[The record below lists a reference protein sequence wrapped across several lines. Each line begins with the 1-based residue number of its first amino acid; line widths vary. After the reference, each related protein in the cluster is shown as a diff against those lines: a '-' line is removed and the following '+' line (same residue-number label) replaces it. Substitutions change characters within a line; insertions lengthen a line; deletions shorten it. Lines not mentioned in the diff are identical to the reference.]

1 MSGLFRAASVVAAL
15 AVALLYTPVLL
26 IKEHYHPT
34 THEFTAQLSHRR
46 GELVNTSLGQIHYW
60 KRGSDASQPLCIV
73 MHGISV
79 SSATMEPVVNALVAR
94 GVRTIAFDFFGRGH
108 SASLPASVAYTNDI
122 YVQTLTEFLDA
133 VGLATTPVH
142 FAAMSMAGAVASAFA
157 AKFPHRVLSL
167 NLLAPAGVPF
177 KMPLAGE
184 LLRYEPLGRV
194 LVSSPLGKY
203 MLTSRIPASFVEPER
218 HALWID
224 NLRQELHFHL
234 TKPGFA
240 HAFSSTVSR
249 FDALHNATEYFEVV
263 GKSHKGCATVFW
275 GQQDKTV
282 PIAPGADLL
291 RALVPHISLHR
302 FANTGHSLHLERT
315 DIIADHVVKC
325 IKGQHAAATVTEH
338 N

>member
-1 MSGLFRAASVVAAL
+1 MSAFFRLSGTIGLL
-15 AVALLYTPVLL
+15 AVAVLYAPALLSRDQ
-26 IKEHYHPT
+26 YHPT

-46 GELVNTSLGQIHYW
+46 GQLVNTTLGAVHYW
-60 KRGSDASQPLCIV
+60 TRGDASHPLCIV

-79 SSATMEPVVNALVAR
+79 SSATMEPVVDALVAR

-108 SASLPASVAYTNDI
+108 SVSLADSVAYTNEI
-122 YVQTLTEFLDA
+122 YVQTVVEFLDA
-133 VGLATTPVH
+133 IGLAHTPVH
-142 FAAMSMAGAVASAFA
+142 FAAMSMAGAVGAAFVA
-157 AKFPHRVLSL
+157 RYPERVLSF

-184 LLRYEPLGRV
+184 LLRIEPLGRS
-194 LVSSPLGKY
+194 LITSPLGKY
-203 MLTSRIPASFVEPER
+203 MLMSRIPASFVEPER
-218 HALWID
+218 NALWVD
-224 NLRQELHFHL
+224 NLRQELAFHL

-249 FDALHNATEYFEVV
+249 FDALHNATEFFAAV
-263 GKSHKGCATVFW
+263 GKLHKGCATVFW

-282 PIAPGADLL
+282 PIEPGAELL
-291 RALVPHISLHR
+291 RKLVPHISLHR

-315 DIIADHVVKC
+315 DVIADNIVKC
-325 IKGQHAAATVTEH
+325 IKGKHAAATVTEH